1 MTLTTAPLETAS
13 RPLVTPAPA
22 LVIRRPPPWEPPYDD
37 DRAAGAALVAG
48 GQDRPLPFDDFA
60 ADDFADHFATDHLAP
75 DHLATDHF
83 AADDFRTDDFRAGHF
98 AADDV
103 PAGPGWVTNTR
114 SLPDPRWWA
123 GRLVQAA
130 AEVLGGRRPIQQLMP
145 WTSERVY
152 ADLARRLRRRSGPLK
167 GPAAARVRSVRVSQ
181 PRPGVAEVAAVLTQ
195 GGRGRAVALRLEGVD
210 GRWRCVVLQVC

>member
-1 MTLTTAPLETAS
+1 VTVTLTTAPLETAS
-13 RPLVTPAPA
+13 PAPETLAPA
-22 LVIRRPPPWEPPYDD
+22 LVIRRPPAWEPPYDD
-37 DRAAGAALVAG
+37 DRAGGAALVAG
-48 GQDRPLPFDDFA
+48 GQDRPLPFDDDFA
-60 ADDFADHFATDHLAP
+60 A
-75 DHLATDHF
+75 DHF
-83 AADDFRTDDFRAGHF
+83 AADHLTADYFTADDFTADDFAADHF
-98 AADDV
+98 TADDV
-103 PAGPGWVTNTR
+103 PATPGGAANGRT
-114 SLPDPRWWA
+114 LPDPRWWA

-152 ADLARRLRRRSGPLK
+152 ADLARRLRSRSGPLK
-167 GPAAARVRSVRVSQ
+167 GPATARVRSVRVSE